1 MPDRQSKSQF
11 IGAPSGSVIR
21 LDAQLFALYAKDCIA
36 QEHVET
42 ADNHIND
49 PTKFSRHNLL
59 NMAAIPAEF
68 FALANAFLFA
78 FHNMLTKKA
87 MRYSNPATGVISSL
101 LINIVFLWSV
111 SILFVPLSSLT
122 SASILIFVVVGF
134 FQPGLTRLL
143 TYKGIDALGMA
154 ITDPIRATTP
164 LFSAMMAIIFLGEQ
178 ITLPII
184 VATLMIIAGITLLSW
199 RSGSVKLAG
208 SAVFLWYP
216 IAASALAGASQV
228 VRKFGLAA
236 VPHPFL
242 AAAVTASSSF
252 VVSLLTL
259 WYVEKS
265 EETWKMNRQCFWWFL
280 AAGITISL
288 GMVCIYYA
296 LDLGKVSVV
305 IPISS
310 TGPFFSLIFSSL
322 FLRDVERVTGRIVI
336 SAAMIVGGVLLLTI
350 WK

>member
-1 MPDRQSKSQF
+1 
-11 IGAPSGSVIR
+11 
-21 LDAQLFALYAKDCIA
+21 
-36 QEHVET
+36 
-42 ADNHIND
+42 
-49 PTKFSRHNLL
+49 
-59 NMAAIPAEF
+59 MAAEF
-68 FALANAFLFA
+68 YALANAFLFA
-78 FHNMLTKKA
+78 LHNMFTKKA
-87 MRYSNPATGVISSL
+87 LRYSNPATAVVSSL
-101 LINIVFLWSV
+101 LINIVFLWGV

-122 SASILIFVVVGF
+122 SASILIFVVVGL

-143 TYKGIDALGMA
+143 TYKGIDALGVA

-164 LFSAMMAIIFLGEQ
+164 LFSAMMAIVFLGEQ
-178 ITLPII
+178 ITAPIV
-184 VATLMIIAGITLLSW
+184 VATLTIMAGITLLSW
-199 RSGSVKLAG
+199 RSGSMRLVG

-252 VVSLLTL
+252 VVSILTL
-259 WYVEKS
+259 WYVEKTQ
-265 EETWKMNRQCFWWFL
+265 ETWKMNRQCFGWFL
-280 AAGITISL
+280 AAGVAISL
-288 GMVCIYYA
+288 GMACIYYA

-310 TGPFFSLIFSSL
+310 IGPFFSLVFAAL
-322 FLRDVERVTGRIVI
+322 FLRDVERVTLRIVV
-336 SAAMIVGGVLLLTI
+336 AATMIIGGVVLLTL

>member
-1 MPDRQSKSQF
+1 M
-11 IGAPSGSVIR
+11 
-21 LDAQLFALYAKDCIA
+21 
-36 QEHVET
+36 
-42 ADNHIND
+42 
-49 PTKFSRHNLL
+49 
-59 NMAAIPAEF
+59 PAEF
-68 FALANAFLFA
+68 YALANAFLFA
-78 FHNMLTKKA
+78 LHNMLTKKGL
-87 MRYSNPATGVISSL
+87 RYSNPATAVISSL
-101 LINIVFLWSV
+101 LINIVFLWGM

-122 SASILIFVVVGF
+122 SASILIFVAVGF

-143 TYKGIDALGMA
+143 TYKGIDALGVA
-154 ITDPIRATTP
+154 ITDPIRAITP
-164 LFSAMMAIIFLGEQ
+164 LFSAMMAIIFLGEKV
-178 ITLPII
+178 TLPII
-184 VATLMIIAGITLLSW
+184 VATLTIMAGITLLSW
-199 RSGSVKLAG
+199 RSGSMKLVG

-236 VPHPFL
+236 GPHPFL

-252 VVSLLTL
+252 VVSILTL

-265 EETWKMNRQCFWWFL
+265 QETWKMNRHCFWWFL

-310 TGPFFSLIFSSL
+310 TGPFFSLVFAAL
-322 FLRDVERVTGRIVI
+322 FLRDVERVTVRIVL
-336 SAAMIVGGVLLLTI
+336 AATMIIGGVVLLTL